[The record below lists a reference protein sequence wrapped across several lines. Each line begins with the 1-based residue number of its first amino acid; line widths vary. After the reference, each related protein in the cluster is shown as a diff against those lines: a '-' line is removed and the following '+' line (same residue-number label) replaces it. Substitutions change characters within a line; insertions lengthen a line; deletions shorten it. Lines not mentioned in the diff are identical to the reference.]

1 MTYLLLVFSYL
12 LGSIPSSYIVGKI
25 FHNIDLREFGSGN
38 LGATNAFR
46 VLGARS
52 AVPVLFIDVL
62 KGFVPIFLFPSLTS
76 VGFSWI
82 LAFGA
87 AAIFGHMFSVWVG
100 CCGGKGM
107 ATAAGVFLGFA
118 PWAVLAGLIMWCVVT
133 FTSGYVSLGSVVTA
147 FVLPF
152 LVAFMPHQGGL
163 TLVWFSLAIGAFVIW
178 AHRSNIRRLLVG
190 REPRFGSRGRRDK
203 KESQGP
209 GVVT

>member
-12 LGSIPSSYIVGKI
+12 LGSIPSSYIAGKV
-25 FHNIDLREFGSGN
+25 FHDIDLREVGSGN

-62 KGFVPIFLFPSLTS
+62 KGFVPVFLFPSLAS
-76 VGFSWI
+76 VGFNWI

-87 AAIFGHMFSVWVG
+87 AAIFGHMFSIWVG
-100 CCGGKGM
+100 FSGGKGM

-133 FTSGYVSLGSVVTA
+133 FSTGYVSLGSIVTA

-152 LVAFMPHQGGL
+152 LVGFTPHQGGL
-163 TLVWFSLAIGAFVIW
+163 TLVWFALAIGAFVIW

-190 REPRFGSRGRRDK
+190 RETRFGSRGRR
-203 KESQGP
+203 EEISP
-209 GVVT
+209 W